1 MICVSA
7 QAAITKYHRLGIVIL
22 EVRASTHE
30 FEVGERH
37 SSVHRNML
45 TCNGFLLF
53 LKQLINIVKIC
64 FNF

>member
-1 MICVSA
+1 MICVLA
-7 QAAITKYHRLGIVIL
+7 QATITKYHRLGIVIL

-30 FEVGERH
+30 FEVGE

-53 LKQLINIVKIC
+53 LK
-64 FNF
+64 